1 MESYLLAAVIISG
14 IALLVNAFASLGIYR
29 SVRKLQQDV
38 APLIPEVKATL
49 LQAQSTL
56 ADTARDV
63 REVTDRAREVLHSAQ
78 AQLDYFDQAK
88 GEMITHLKVQSERVG
103 VGPRRR
109 SPRCRKWSVIHGTV
123 LRPVREVSGIVSG
136 VKAAVRTFLLAAVP
150 PSNAPPTTTRCSS
163 EKVRGGGP
171 LIARYRF
178 GWSSARLGA
187 SRGACRPDRST
198 EAWLRWP
205 GVTCG
210 RKRTEPM
217 AARPF
222 PDHGPA
228 RRGRPGYRRP
238 ARCGKG
244 EARATRGRPAKSWF
258 RERSRRGT
266 PLQRVIPA
274 PSVRGRR

>member
-88 GEMITHLKVQSERVG
+88 GEMITHLKVQSERAG

-109 SPRCRKWSVIHGTV
+109 SPRVQEVVGHPWHGSAAGQGSQ
-123 LRPVREVSGIVSG
+123 RHRVR
-136 VKAAVRTFLLAAVP
+136 RQ
-150 PSNAPPTTTRCSS
+150 
-163 EKVRGGGP
+163 GGR
-171 LIARYRF
+171 ADF
-178 GWSSARLGA
+178 SAG
-187 SRGACRPDRST
+187 
-198 EAWLRWP
+198 
-205 GVTCG
+205 
-210 RKRTEPM
+210 
-217 AARPF
+217 
-222 PDHGPA
+222 
-228 RRGRPGYRRP
+228 RRP
-238 ARCGKG
+238 TV
-244 EARATRGRPAKSWF
+244 ERATHDDEMF
-258 RERSRRGT
+258 
-266 PLQRVIPA
+266 I
-274 PSVRGRR
+274 